1 MNSIPAWRV
10 VLALAGAALAGCAP
24 TTAAGVRA
32 LGPERAYV
40 FEAPENYQAV
50 YRKVLERSRTCFQV
64 GALTAQMVV
73 QGDLYHDIRS
83 GTITVA
89 LHGGLGID
97 TYRVVDITAHDD
109 ARTKV
114 VGHFVRDPVERSG
127 AILKEWVLEN
137 SMECGL
143 QSGSDA
149 PR

>member
-1 MNSIPAWRV
+1 MNSIPAWNV
-10 VLALAGAALAGCAP
+10 ALALAGAALAGCAP

-97 TYRVVDITAHDD
+97 TYQVIDITAID
-109 ARTKV
+109 AASTKV
-114 VGHFVRDPVERSG
+114 VGHFALGQIERSG

-137 SMECGL
+137 SAECGL
-143 QSGSDA
+143 KAQ
-149 PR
+149 